1 MKKRHLGPWWAKK
14 GPPDGNRVFW
24 EEIGSHWGAH
34 GHYRSKE
41 RLARWH
47 FSYEKSD
54 IFDVGT
60 MRAEMH
66 MKKIEE
72 RMKQVNGKPYL
83 RTKIA
88 LRVIVWWPF
97 CDFFKKNLIPAL
109 VKVTIGQCGTRK
121 RYKHFF
127 NRCHFF
133 QGKSIH
139 FEMRAATNK
148 FSVEDDVLG
157 IARFTWARDTFFLTI
172 AKTKQEGQERKS
184 RK

>member
-1 MKKRHLGPWWAKK
+1 M
-14 GPPDGNRVFW
+14 FW

-72 RMKQVNGKPYL
+72 RMKKVNGKPYL
-83 RTKIA
+83 RTRFVIRATRQRA
-88 LRVIVWWPF
+88 LS
-97 CDFFKKNLIPAL
+97 L
-109 VKVTIGQCGTRK
+109 
-121 RYKHFF
+121 
-127 NRCHFF
+127 
-133 QGKSIH
+133 GKSDILDVGT
-139 FEMRAATNK
+139 MRA
-148 FSVEDDVLG
+148 
-157 IARFTWARDTFFLTI
+157 
-172 AKTKQEGQERKS
+172 
-184 RK
+184 

>member
-1 MKKRHLGPWWAKK
+1 M
-14 GPPDGNRVFW
+14 FW

-72 RMKQVNGKPYL
+72 RMKKVNGKPYL
-83 RTKIA
+83 RTRIA
-88 LRVIVWWPF
+88 LPVVVFQPPNDVCEENSYPYAGKSGIRE
-97 CDFFKKNLIPAL
+97 KKKE
-109 VKVTIGQCGTRK
+109 KVRFL
-121 RYKHFF
+121 H
-127 NRCHFF
+127 RCHF
-133 QGKSIH
+133 S
-139 FEMRAATNK
+139 
-148 FSVEDDVLG
+148 
-157 IARFTWARDTFFLTI
+157 
-172 AKTKQEGQERKS
+172 
-184 RK
+184 